1 MMLQRTLST
10 IVSDDVDD
18 NKVFEKLAEDK
29 PDEPIV
35 IEKPKIDGSKVIY
48 IPDGD
53 DDLASDDEDETETED
68 TDDTNEFSK

>member
-1 MMLQRTLST
+1 MTKFLKK
-10 IVSDDVDD
+10 I
-18 NKVFEKLAEDK
+18 AEDK

-53 DDLASDDEDETETED
+53 DDLNSDHEDETETED
-68 TDDTNEFSK
+68 TDDTNEFSS

>member
-10 IVSDDVDD
+10 IANDGIDDQ
-18 NKVFEKLAEDK
+18 VFEKLAEDK
-29 PDEPIV
+29 PDEPI
-35 IEKPKIDGSKVIY
+35 ILEKPKIDGSKVIY

-68 TDDTNEFSK
+68 TDDTNEFSS

>member
-1 MMLQRTLST
+1 MLQRTLST
-10 IVSDDVDD
+10 IANDGIDDQVL
-18 NKVFEKLAEDK
+18 KKLVEDK

-35 IEKPKIDGSKVIY
+35 IENPKIDGSKVIY

-68 TDDTNEFSK
+68 TDDTNEFSS

>member
-1 MMLQRTLST
+1 MLQRTLGT

-53 DDLASDDEDETETED
+53 DDVASDDEDETDEETT
-68 TDDTNEFSK
+68 TDDSNEFEG

>member
-1 MMLQRTLST
+1 MLQRTLST
-10 IVSDDVDD
+10 IANDGIDDQ
-18 NKVFEKLAEDK
+18 VFGKLAEDK

-53 DDLASDDEDETETED
+53 DDLASDDEDETDDEST
-68 TDDTNEFSK
+68 TDDTNEFSS

>member
-1 MMLQRTLST
+1 MLQRTLST
-10 IVSDDVDD
+10 IANDGIDDQ
-18 NKVFEKLAEDK
+18 VFEKLAEDK

-53 DDLASDDEDETETED
+53 DDLESDDEDETETED
-68 TDDTNEFSK
+68 TDDTNEFSS

>member
-1 MMLQRTLST
+1 MQRTLST

-18 NKVFEKLAEDK
+18 NQVFEKIVEDK
-29 PDEPIV
+29 PDETIV
-35 IEKPKIDGSKVIY
+35 TEKPKIDGSKVIY

-68 TDDTNEFSK
+68 TDDTNEFSR